1 MPHPYVT
8 HPENPF
14 LGDFDL
20 LPLAAQ
26 ISHGC
31 VPTHPTSDD
40 FQAIALRLGDSHDA
54 AALWHLEAV
63 RERRLHPG
71 RLLDEAKAEINGR
84 VARRLYLICVGRAS

>member
-1 MPHPYVT
+1 MNHPHVS
-8 HPENPF
+8 HPSNPF

-26 ISHGC
+26 LAHGP
-31 VPTHPTSDD
+31 VPSHPTSDD
-40 FQAIALRLGDSHDA
+40 FQLAAMQHGDSHDA

-71 RLLDEAKAEINGR
+71 RPLDEAKPDINAR
-84 VARRLYLICVGRAS
+84 VARRLYEICTQ